1 MKILA
6 TFISGIKCIK
16 GLDRKSPNR
25 TLPQEAIVID
35 FGLDLAATESNR
47 QPTNRKQACKPRE
60 KIFKHENQPSPR
72 TCRDLQA
79 NGPAAIS
86 WPFITRTYQKLE
98 TLTSDFYN
106 LSVPNFEVNN
116 AV

>member
-1 MKILA
+1 MKKILA

-16 GLDRKSPNR
+16 RVLNLKPNR

-47 QPTNRKQACKPRE
+47 QLAASSQASKPRE
-60 KIFKHENQPSPR
+60 KIFRNENQPSPR

-79 NGPAAIS
+79 GRPA
-86 WPFITRTYQKLE
+86 RTDKQPVYNQ
-98 TLTSDFYN
+98 N
-106 LSVPNFEVNN
+106 LSG
-116 AV
+116 